1 MVYNSKKKGLMIMNN
16 TATSSRI
23 NTRIDP
29 VIKKKAQEQLD
40 QHGLT
45 MSEFMRVVVTTV
57 ANNGLPQYYGFP
69 NNQVTRSL
77 TEVEDDLT
85 GTTELK
91 SATSK
96 QELEQ
101 LLNE

>member
-1 MVYNSKKKGLMIMNN
+1 MIMANA
-16 TATSSRI
+16 ATSSRI

-29 VIKKKAQEQLD
+29 VIKKKAQEQLA

-69 NNQVTRSL
+69 NKQVARSL
-77 TEVEDDLT
+77 TEVAEDLA

-91 SATSK
+91 SATNK

-101 LLNE
+101 LLN

>member
-1 MVYNSKKKGLMIMNN
+1 MTN

-29 VIKKKAQEQLD
+29 VIKKRAQEQLA

-69 NNQVTRSL
+69 NNQVVKSL
-77 TEVEDDLT
+77 AEVTDNLA
-85 GTTELK
+85 GTIKLK
-91 SATSK
+91 SADNK
-96 QELEQ
+96 KELEQ

>member
-1 MVYNSKKKGLMIMNN
+1 MAN
-16 TATSSRI
+16 TTTSSRI

-29 VIKKKAQEQLD
+29 VIKKKAQEQLA

-45 MSEFMRVVVTTV
+45 MSEFMRIVVTTV
-57 ANNGLPQYYGFP
+57 ANNGLPQYYSFP
-69 NNQVTRSL
+69 NNQVVRSL
-77 TEVEDDLT
+77 AEVSENLA
-85 GTTELK
+85 GTTDLK
-91 SATSK
+91 SATNK

>member
-1 MVYNSKKKGLMIMNN
+1 MAN

-29 VIKKKAQEQLD
+29 AIKKKAQEQLA

-69 NNQVTRSL
+69 NKQVDRSL
-77 TEVEDDLT
+77 TEVAEDLS
-85 GTTELK
+85 GTKELK
-91 SATSK
+91 SATNK

-101 LLNE
+101 LLNG

>member
-1 MVYNSKKKGLMIMNN
+1 MANA
-16 TATSSRI
+16 ATSSRI

-29 VIKKKAQEQLD
+29 VIKKKAQEQLA

-69 NNQVTRSL
+69 NKQVDRSL
-77 TEVEDDLT
+77 TEVAEDLS
-85 GTTELK
+85 GTKELK
-91 SATSK
+91 STTNK

-101 LLNE
+101 LLNG

>member
-1 MVYNSKKKGLMIMNN
+1 MIMTN

-29 VIKKKAQEQLD
+29 AIKKKAQEQLA

-57 ANNGLPQYYGFP
+57 ANNGKP
-69 NNQVTRSL
+69 
-77 TEVEDDLT
+77 
-85 GTTELK
+85 
-91 SATSK
+91 
-96 QELEQ
+96 
-101 LLNE
+101 